1 MTKWIIPLHEVAL
14 RSSEIT
20 RLLLGRGAK
29 VNITYLNSGT
39 ALLRVPQFRP
49 HDMKLKMME
58 LLIVYGV
65 DVNAKPRVHGTALIA
80 AIEDQNSILA

>member
-1 MTKWIIPLHEVAL
+1 
-14 RSSEIT
+14 
-20 RLLLGRGAK
+20 
-29 VNITYLNSGT
+29 
-39 ALLRVPQFRP
+39 
-49 HDMKLKMME
+49 MKLKMME